1 VIICLFCYTKISKIS
16 ELLKLIYKKKKD
28 NFMSDIN
35 GYEDEYVPY
44 QNGYTI
50 EEMIDLVQNEL
61 TISCA
66 LPKSLPDANIRQI
79 IETRA
84 LPWFY
89 RSYQYAVQKL
99 YYFIDRRAFFTEE
112 YTRYNYVTLPCEIQT
127 VIYLY
132 EVRGDSLFQLGIN
145 TPNLSVNLGVTN
157 QPYLSSYV
165 TTIGELGVYKTVLD
179 SMSDMLNQLNK
190 YTLKYQFNQLNHRL
204 NILTNVQHN
213 VIVEAYANIPQENLF
228 KEDLFLKYVTGYAKQ
243 QLGNMMGRYDFTLP
257 GSVKINAADLISQGK
272 EEVKEVEEEVKGQST
287 SSWFIMVKK

>member
-1 VIICLFCYTKISKIS
+1 
-16 ELLKLIYKKKKD
+16 
-28 NFMSDIN
+28 MSDTN
-35 GYEDEYVPY
+35 RLDQTYVPY
-44 QNGYTI
+44 QGGYTI

-99 YYFIDRRAFFTEE
+99 YYFIDKQAFFTEE
-112 YTRYNYVTLPCEIQT
+112 YTKYNYVTLPCEIQT
-127 VIYLY
+127 VVYLY

-204 NILTNVQHN
+204 NILTNVQHH
-213 VIVEAYANIPQENLF
+213 VIIEAYANIPQENLF

>member
-1 VIICLFCYTKISKIS
+1 MTES
-16 ELLKLIYKKKKD
+16 EYIP
-28 NFMSDIN
+28 FE
-35 GYEDEYVPY
+35 G
-44 QNGYTI
+44 GYTI
-50 EEMIDLVQNEL
+50 EELIDLVQNEL

-79 IETRA
+79 VETRA

-89 RSYQYAVQKL
+89 RSYQFAVQKI
-99 YYFIDRRAFFTEE
+99 YFFIHKDAFATEE
-112 YTRYNYVTLPCEIQT
+112 FTRYSYVTVPCAIQS
-127 VIYLY
+127 VVYLY

-165 TTIGELGVYKTVLD
+165 TRIGELGVYKTVLD

-204 NILTNVQHN
+204 HILTNVQHN
-213 VIVEAYANIPQENLF
+213 VIMEAYANIPQENLF
-228 KEDLFLKYVTGYAKQ
+228 RDDLFFKYVVGYAKQ
-243 QLGNMMGRYDFTLP
+243 QLGNMIGRYDFTLP
-257 GSVKINAADLISQGK
+257 GSVKINSADLISQGK